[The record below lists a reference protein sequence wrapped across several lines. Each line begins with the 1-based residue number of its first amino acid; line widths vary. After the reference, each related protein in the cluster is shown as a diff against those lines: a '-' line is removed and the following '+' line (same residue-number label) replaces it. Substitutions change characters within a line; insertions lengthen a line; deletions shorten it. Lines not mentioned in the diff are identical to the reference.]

1 MVFAKWRKICLIT
14 TNNSYI
20 ELSSDIVLNAR
31 WQKASFTISFE
42 SNGGTDVED
51 ITKEFNALVNE
62 PVNPTKENYN
72 FCWMVYG

>member
-1 MVFAKWRKICLIT
+1 MEKKFEVT
-14 TNNSYI
+14 TNNSYRI
-20 ELSSDIVLNAR
+20 TSDIVLNAR

-62 PVNPTKENYN
+62 PVNPTKEKL
-72 FCWMVYG
+72 